1 MEKFTNNKMYM
12 QETIN
17 QLESM
22 VNKYT
27 ALLQNIAEADYVF
40 VPAPGKWSRKQ
51 ILGHLVD
58 SAQNNIRRF
67 VVTQY
72 ENQPQV
78 LYAQDEWV
86 KAANYQQYDT
96 RALIELWALLNRHA
110 CMVLKNIPAGAEKK
124 ECKTNELHS
133 IEWVAADYV
142 KHLLH
147 HLHQI
152 VGLEPIPYP

>member
-1 MEKFTNNKMYM
+1 M

-17 QLESM
+17 QLEGI

-27 ALLQNIAEADYVF
+27 PMLQNISEANLVF
-40 VPAPGKWSRKQ
+40 VSAPGKWSRKQ
-51 ILGHLVD
+51 VLGHLVD

-78 LYAQDEWV
+78 LYAQDIWV
-86 KAANYQQYDT
+86 KAANYQDYDT
-96 RALIELWALLNRHA
+96 AALIELWALLNKHA
-110 CMVLKNIPAGAEKK
+110 CSILKNIPAGVEKK
-124 ECKTNELHS
+124 ECMTSELHS
-133 IEWVAADYV
+133 IEWIAADYI

-152 VGLEPIPYP
+152 VDLKPISYP

>member
-1 MEKFTNNKMYM
+1 M

-17 QLESM
+17 QLESI
-22 VNKYT
+22 VNRYT
-27 ALLQNIAEADYVF
+27 ALLQNIGEADFVF

-51 ILGHLVD
+51 VLGHLVD
-58 SAQNNIRRF
+58 SAQNNTRRF
-67 VVTQY
+67 VVAQY

-78 LYAQDEWV
+78 LYAQDLWV

-96 RALIELWALLNRHA
+96 AALIALWALLNKHA
-110 CMVLKNIPAGAEKK
+110 CIILNNIPAGTEKK
-124 ECKTNELHS
+124 ECITNEPHS
-133 IEWVAADYV
+133 IEWIAADYV